1 MKIDES
7 ETDKRIKEIAKNQP
21 NFKEVSADTK
31 AKKGDCKECGQN
43 ENNRP
48 LGLIYR
54 YKSDDMVLVQDHIQR
69 YLTDYNR
76 VKSVTPIWCDDCK
89 ALIEYS
95 VELNNEKSN

>member
-1 MKIDES
+1 MNKSLTRRKDGS
-7 ETDKRIKEIAKNQP
+7 YVLKHKT
-21 NFKEVSADTK
+21 TK

-95 VELNNEKSN
+95 VELNNEKRN

>member
-1 MKIDES
+1 MSNSLTRRKDGS
-7 ETDKRIKEIAKNQP
+7 YVLKHKT
-21 NFKEVSADTK
+21 TK
-31 AKKGDCKECGQN
+31 AKKGDCKKCGQN

-54 YKSDDMVLVQDHIQR
+54 YKSDDMVLVQNHIER

-95 VELNNEKSN
+95 VELNNEKRN